1 MSLED
6 TNQISEP
13 LIQSLKMEDKQLI
26 EPKEQKMQDNSC
38 CESCCECFGKMM
50 DCCLPCGLICILLE
64 R

>member
-6 TNQISEP
+6 TSQISEP
-13 LIQSLKMEDKQLI
+13 LIKPLKMEDKP
-26 EPKEQKMQDNSC
+26 PKEQKMKDK
-38 CESCCECFGKMM
+38 SCCECFGKMM

>member
-6 TNQISEP
+6 TSQP

-26 EPKEQKMQDNSC
+26 QPKEQKMEDNC

-50 DCCLPCGLICILLE
+50 DFCLPCGLICILLE